1 MRRTCRVRRMY
12 RVRGG
17 RVVCEDVSCVRRT
30 CHVRTCHVR
39 TCRV

>member
-1 MRRTCRVRRMY
+1 MCVVCEEDVSCVRRMC

-17 RVVCEDVSCVRRT
+17 RVVCEEDVSCVR
-30 CHVRTCHVR
+30 